1 MYRAIWSAPFRKKGK
16 TKQNKRETLHH
27 CRFIPPAGLIRM
39 PRSRK
44 EQRDATGL
52 CFCFFFSPPL
62 ALVFISGVCSCTLR
76 SARMPRNQTETLFK
90 SRSSHQSAPLTVAQ
104 RSARV
109 QPSPGSSGECFIIDT
124 NWSATLVGCAVSA
137 EPMGC

>member
-1 MYRAIWSAPFRKKGK
+1 MYRAIWSAPFRKKEK
-16 TKQNKRETLHH
+16 TKQKNPLHR
-27 CRFIPPAGLIRM
+27 CRFIPPAGLIGM
-39 PRSRK
+39 PKRRS
-44 EQRDATGL
+44 L
-52 CFCFFFSPPL
+52 FCFFCFFSSPPL
-62 ALVFISGVCSCTLR
+62 AFVFISGVCSCTLR
-76 SARMPRNQTETLFK
+76 SASMPRNQTETLFK

-137 EPMGC
+137 EPMWC